1 MKFTKLHPDA
11 KVKGKI
17 EFDDKCVKPTG
28 KFRLS
33 YPSLFEPK
41 EYKGKKSWSIQMLYE
56 KDSDLSE
63 LHVAAQNAAIEK
75 WGSDVSKWPSKKIK
89 SKKTG
94 KLITKSLL
102 NNPFR
107 DGDIEKPDK
116 EEYEGM
122 IFIGAS
128 CAKRAPEVL
137 SQKRKIITEDDGSIK
152 AGDYC
157 RAKIVASAYDVEG
170 SVGVKFTLLAIQK
183 LETGEA
189 LGGGGSSR
197 DDFEDADEDEA
208 EDMED
213 EEENEDEDSE
223 EEEDSED
230 EEEDEEDEEEE
241 VVVKKKK
248 KATKKTSKR

>member
-1 MKFTKLHPDA
+1 MSIFKKLHPDA
-11 KVKGKI
+11 KIKGKI

-33 YPSLFEPK
+33 YPSIFVAK
-41 EYKGKKSWSIQMLYE
+41 EFKGKKSWSIQMLFD

-63 LHVAAQNAAIEK
+63 LEVAAQNAAIEK
-75 WGSDVSKWPSKKIK
+75 WGSDISKWPSKKVK

-94 KLITKSLL
+94 KILNVSLL
-102 NNPFR
+102 ASPFR

-137 SQKRKIITEDDGSIK
+137 SQKRKLIIEDDGSIK

-157 RAKIVASAYDVEG
+157 RAKVVASAYDVEG
-170 SVGVKFTLLAIQK
+170 SVGVKFTLLAVQK
-183 LETGEA
+183 LETGDA
-189 LGGGGSSR
+189 LGGGGSSV
-197 DDFEDADEDEA
+197 DDFDDVDEDEA
-208 EDMED
+208 EDMD
-213 EEENEDEDSE
+213 EEENDSEEDSE
-223 EEEDSED
+223 EEE
-230 EEEDEEDEEEE
+230 EEDE
-241 VVVKKKK
+241 KPSKSK
-248 KATKKTSKR
+248 KKTSKKSYSY